1 MRLTESA
8 HGFDLSG
15 SVDRFFRKG
24 SFGKDEEQITHET
37 PQVRSG
43 LLWGRAMNIFKHGL
57 GRTDSVSDDKVE
69 AAISSALTG
78 LQHRTA

>member
-1 MRLTESA
+1 MRLKEFA

-15 SVDRFFRKG
+15 SVDRFFEKVR
-24 SFGKDEEQITHET
+24 SGKMKSKITHEL

-57 GRTDSVSDDKVE
+57 GRTDSF
-69 AAISSALTG
+69 
-78 LQHRTA
+78 